1 MAGTKTVVATR
12 INEIES
18 RAHLTHCCGYALQL
32 AVYDSIK
39 FMKIMRATFHTA
51 FELNSLSNILWFQK
65 HRKKNQILSKM
76 GRSFQQTEGR
86 HCTRKLC

>member
-32 AVYDSIK
+32 AVDDSIK

-51 FELNSLSNILWFQK
+51 FELNSLSNVLWFQK
-65 HRKKNQILSKM
+65 HGEKKSNTLQNGKKLS
-76 GRSFQQTEGR
+76 TD
-86 HCTRKLC
+86 